1 MYVRMW
7 DGIVRFI
14 VARAKL
20 YGKVVLGKEPG
31 PLDKIF
37 SIARVTVQGFN
48 SVYVAL
54 LVGNCKTGLIDLN

>member
-1 MYVRMW
+1 MW

-48 SVYVAL
+48 SVYVRTASWKL
-54 LVGNCKTGLIDLN
+54 